1 MNITRNIKKIPKQ
14 NFQTYQIHK
23 NRAFNISIDYNVQS
37 LYQILTKNPKLIN
50 EKDNKGETLLSY
62 AIERDRNDIFDL
74 ILTSPILDLNY
85 QNKEGN
91 SYLHIAIQFER
102 EQMIKSLIEKGIN
115 LNIQNNEGNSP
126 LHIAHF
132 IGNKKIINI
141 LNDNNIDFTIK
152 NNNGLIAEQNTQR
165 NKKKS
170 NLEGINSLLNSN
182 SNNFDN
188 DIIYNRDD
196 SDSEINDSNKDI
208 DLNDGSYVN
217 KNRKSNLNLHKANNS
232 IDCFKIQQ
240 KFNKKKTENYTD
252 DTKSN
257 SPRNN
262 NSIKIESNNDDVNL
276 YSLTSSIEKQ
286 RKTNYDKIN
295 TNINDI
301 NFNHLTNQ
309 NYKYNKKYII
319 DEDDD
324 MVNINPYSDLKRVT
338 MKKHKTS
345 ILFNQ
350 NKNTIQSNKYKNNN
364 NYNKM
369 YSDTIKMTKPIL
381 ELDEDLTY
389 TSPFKE
395 EFHFPYKRNTYN
407 PHLNREETS
416 LKISFSQIPFI
427 NNTPDPFPINNNN
440 KKNNNNNIINNN
452 NNESINNDDNKNTV
466 LNNNI
471 NNENPLYQ
479 FLEKINLEK
488 YYKNL
493 SMNGFDDINLI
504 IEQTKNNELGITND
518 NLKEAG
524 ILSPGDRAKIIIK
537 VQDLA
542 NNFSYLIPKEV
553 FYTCQNLNNAD
564 SDKNILK
571 LNNWLKSIGVENF
584 LNNFISN
591 GYHSLELLL
600 TQIDCKEPL
609 TIEKLKDELGIEKTG
624 FRQRIINKLRYDN
637 KRYKNKLENHLI
649 IERKNEV
656 CNNCGIF

>member
-23 NRAFNISIDYNVQS
+23 NRTFNISIDYNVQS
-37 LYQILTKNPKLIN
+37 LYQILIKNPKLIN

-74 ILTSPILDLNY
+74 ILTSPILDLNF

-102 EQMIKSLIEKGIN
+102 EKMIKSLIEKGIN
-115 LNIQNNEGNSP
+115 LNIQNNDGNTP

-132 IGNKKIINI
+132 IGNKKIINL

-170 NLEGINSLLNSN
+170 NLDFNSCLNSN

-188 DIIYNRDD
+188 DIIDNRDD
-196 SDSEINDSNKDI
+196 SDSEINDSNEIEYNDI
-208 DLNDGSYVN
+208 SYVN
-217 KNRKSNLNLHKANNS
+217 KNRKSNVNLHKAHNS

-257 SPRNN
+257 SPRNT

-295 TNINDI
+295 NNIN
-301 NFNHLTNQ
+301 NLTNQ

-345 ILFNQ
+345 ILFNSKR
-350 NKNTIQSNKYKNNN
+350 NIINSNNYKDNIV
-364 NYNKM
+364 YNKM

-389 TSPFKE
+389 ISRFKE
-395 EFHFPYKRNTYN
+395 EYHLPYKRNTYN
-407 PHLNREETS
+407 PNLNRDETK
-416 LKISFSQIPFI
+416 LKISTSQIHFI
-427 NNTPDPFPINNNN
+427 NNTPDPLSLNNNN
-440 KKNNNNNIINNN
+440 LKKIYNSDIINI
-452 NNESINNDDNKNTV
+452 NENINDNENKNTL
-466 LNNNI
+466 LNNNT
-471 NNENPLYQ
+471 NYDNPIYQ
-479 FLEKINLEK
+479 FLEKIHLEK

-553 FYTCQNLNNAD
+553 YYTCNNLNDAD

-609 TIEKLKDELGIEKTG
+609 TLEKLKDELGIEKTG

>member
-23 NRAFNISIDYNVQS
+23 NRTFNISIDYNVQS
-37 LYQILTKNPKLIN
+37 LFQILIKNPKLIN

-102 EQMIKSLIEKGIN
+102 EKMIKSLIEKGIN
-115 LNIQNNEGNSP
+115 LNIQNNDGNTP

-132 IGNKKIINI
+132 IGNKKIINL

-170 NLEGINSLLNSN
+170 NLDFNSCLNSN

-188 DIIYNRDD
+188 DIIDNRDD
-196 SDSEINDSNKDI
+196 SDSEINDSNEIEYNDI
-208 DLNDGSYVN
+208 SYVN
-217 KNRKSNLNLHKANNS
+217 KNRKSNVNLHKAHNS

-257 SPRNN
+257 SPRNT

-295 TNINDI
+295 NNIN
-301 NFNHLTNQ
+301 NLTNQ

-345 ILFNQ
+345 ILFNSKR
-350 NKNTIQSNKYKNNN
+350 NIINSNNYKDNIV
-364 NYNKM
+364 YNKM

-389 TSPFKE
+389 ISPFKE
-395 EFHFPYKRNTYN
+395 EYHLPYKRNTYN
-407 PHLNREETS
+407 PNLNRDETK
-416 LKISFSQIPFI
+416 LKISTSQIPFI
-427 NNTPDPFPINNNN
+427 NNTPDPLSLNNNN
-440 KKNNNNNIINNN
+440 FKKIYNSDIINI
-452 NNESINNDDNKNTV
+452 NENINDNENKNTL
-466 LNNNI
+466 LNNNT
-471 NNENPLYQ
+471 NYDNPLYQ
-479 FLEKINLEK
+479 FLEKIHLEK

-553 FYTCQNLNNAD
+553 YYTCNNLNDAD

-609 TIEKLKDELGIEKTG
+609 TLEKLKDELGIEKTG

>member
-23 NRAFNISIDYNVQS
+23 NRTFNISIDYNVQS
-37 LYQILTKNPKLIN
+37 LYQILIKNPKLIN

-102 EQMIKSLIEKGIN
+102 EKMIKSLIEKGIN
-115 LNIQNNEGNSP
+115 LNIQNNDGNTP

-132 IGNKKIINI
+132 IGNKKIINL

-170 NLEGINSLLNSN
+170 NLDFNSCLNSN

-188 DIIYNRDD
+188 DIIDNRDD
-196 SDSEINDSNKDI
+196 SDSEINDSNEIEYNDI
-208 DLNDGSYVN
+208 SYVN
-217 KNRKSNLNLHKANNS
+217 KNRKSNVNLHKAHNS

-257 SPRNN
+257 SPRNT

-295 TNINDI
+295 NNIN
-301 NFNHLTNQ
+301 NLTNQ

-345 ILFNQ
+345 ILFNSKR
-350 NKNTIQSNKYKNNN
+350 NIINSNNYKDNIV
-364 NYNKM
+364 YNKM

-389 TSPFKE
+389 ISPFKE
-395 EFHFPYKRNTYN
+395 EYHLPYKRNTYN
-407 PHLNREETS
+407 PNLNRDETK
-416 LKISFSQIPFI
+416 LKISTSQIHFI
-427 NNTPDPFPINNNN
+427 NNTPDPLSLNNNN
-440 KKNNNNNIINNN
+440 LKKIYNSDIINI
-452 NNESINNDDNKNTV
+452 NENINDNENKNTL
-466 LNNNI
+466 LNNNT
-471 NNENPLYQ
+471 NYDNPLYQ
-479 FLEKINLEK
+479 FLEKIHLEK

-553 FYTCQNLNNAD
+553 YYTCNNLNDAD

-609 TIEKLKDELGIEKTG
+609 TLEKLKDELGIEKTG

>member
-23 NRAFNISIDYNVQS
+23 NRTFNISIDYNVQS
-37 LYQILTKNPKLIN
+37 LFQILIKNPKLIN

-102 EQMIKSLIEKGIN
+102 EKMIKSLIEKGIN
-115 LNIQNNEGNSP
+115 LNIQNNDGNTP

-132 IGNKKIINI
+132 IGNKKIINL

-170 NLEGINSLLNSN
+170 NLDFNSCLNSN

-188 DIIYNRDD
+188 DIIDNRDD
-196 SDSEINDSNKDI
+196 SDSEINDSNEIEYNDI
-208 DLNDGSYVN
+208 SYVN
-217 KNRKSNLNLHKANNS
+217 KNRKSNVNLHKAHNS

-257 SPRNN
+257 SPRNT

-295 TNINDI
+295 NNIN
-301 NFNHLTNQ
+301 NLTNQ

-345 ILFNQ
+345 ILFNSKR
-350 NKNTIQSNKYKNNN
+350 NIINSNNYKDNIV
-364 NYNKM
+364 YNKM

-389 TSPFKE
+389 ISPFKE
-395 EFHFPYKRNTYN
+395 EYHLPYKRNTYN
-407 PHLNREETS
+407 PNLNRDETK
-416 LKISFSQIPFI
+416 LKISTSQIPFI
-427 NNTPDPFPINNNN
+427 NNTPDPLSLNNNN
-440 KKNNNNNIINNN
+440 LKKIYNSDIINI
-452 NNESINNDDNKNTV
+452 NENINDNENKNTL
-466 LNNNI
+466 LNNNT
-471 NNENPLYQ
+471 NYDNPLYQ
-479 FLEKINLEK
+479 FLEKIHLEK

-553 FYTCQNLNNAD
+553 YYTCNNLNDAD

>member
-1 MNITRNIKKIPKQ
+1 MIALKYNKI
-14 NFQTYQIHK
+14 
-23 NRAFNISIDYNVQS
+23 
-37 LYQILTKNPKLIN
+37 LI
-50 EKDNKGETLLSY
+50 
-62 AIERDRNDIFDL
+62 R
-74 ILTSPILDLNY
+74 
-85 QNKEGN
+85 
-91 SYLHIAIQFER
+91 
-102 EQMIKSLIEKGIN
+102 
-115 LNIQNNEGNSP
+115 
-126 LHIAHF
+126 
-132 IGNKKIINI
+132 
-141 LNDNNIDFTIK
+141 
-152 NNNGLIAEQNTQR
+152 
-165 NKKKS
+165 
-170 NLEGINSLLNSN
+170 
-182 SNNFDN
+182 
-188 DIIYNRDD
+188 
-196 SDSEINDSNKDI
+196 
-208 DLNDGSYVN
+208 
-217 KNRKSNLNLHKANNS
+217 
-232 IDCFKIQQ
+232 
-240 KFNKKKTENYTD
+240 KKTENYTD

-257 SPRNN
+257 SPRNT

-295 TNINDI
+295 TNFNDI
-301 NFNHLTNQ
+301 NFNLTNH

-324 MVNINPYSDLKRVT
+324 MVNINPYSDLKRIS

-345 ILFNQ
+345 ILFNP
-350 NKNTIQSNKYKNNN
+350 NKNTINSNKYKDSN

-395 EFHFPYKRNTYN
+395 DFNFPYKRNTYN

-416 LKISFSQIPFI
+416 LKISLSQIPFI
-427 NNTPDPFPINNNN
+427 NNTPDPLPINNKNN
-440 KKNNNNNIINNN
+440 NNNNNIINNHEN
-452 NNESINNDDNKNTV
+452 INDDDNKNTV

-471 NNENPLYQ
+471 NHENPLYQ

-553 FYTCQNLNNAD
+553 YYICQNLNNAD
-564 SDKNILK
+564 SDKHILK

-609 TIEKLKDELGIEKTG
+609 TLEKLKDELGIEKTG
-624 FRQRIINKLRYDN
+624 FRQRIIIKLRHDS
-637 KRYKNKLENHLI
+637 KRYKKRLENNLVL
-649 IERKNEV
+649 ERKNEV

>member
-23 NRAFNISIDYNVQS
+23 NRTFNISIDYNVQS
-37 LYQILTKNPKLIN
+37 LFQILIKNPKLIN

-102 EQMIKSLIEKGIN
+102 EKMIKSLIEKGIN
-115 LNIQNNEGNSP
+115 LNIQNNDGNSP

-132 IGNKKIINI
+132 IGNKKIINL

-170 NLEGINSLLNSN
+170 NLDFNSCLNSN

-188 DIIYNRDD
+188 DIIDNRDD
-196 SDSEINDSNKDI
+196 SDSEINDSNKIEYNDI
-208 DLNDGSYVN
+208 SYVN
-217 KNRKSNLNLHKANNS
+217 KNRKSNVNLHKAHNS

-257 SPRNN
+257 SPRNT

-295 TNINDI
+295 NNIN
-301 NFNHLTNQ
+301 NLTNQ

-345 ILFNQ
+345 ILFNSKR
-350 NKNTIQSNKYKNNN
+350 NIINSNNYKDNIV
-364 NYNKM
+364 YNKM

-389 TSPFKE
+389 ISPFKE
-395 EFHFPYKRNTYN
+395 EYHLPYKRNTYN
-407 PHLNREETS
+407 PNLNRDETK
-416 LKISFSQIPFI
+416 LKISTSQIPFI
-427 NNTPDPFPINNNN
+427 NNTPDPLSLNNNN
-440 KKNNNNNIINNN
+440 LKKIYNSDIINI
-452 NNESINNDDNKNTV
+452 NENINDNENKNTL
-466 LNNNI
+466 LNNNT
-471 NNENPLYQ
+471 NYDNPLYQ
-479 FLEKINLEK
+479 FLEKIHLEK

-553 FYTCQNLNNAD
+553 YYTCNNLNDAD

-609 TIEKLKDELGIEKTG
+609 TLEKLKDELGIEKTG

>member
-23 NRAFNISIDYNVQS
+23 NRTFNISIDYNVQS
-37 LYQILTKNPKLIN
+37 LFQILIKNPKLIN

-102 EQMIKSLIEKGIN
+102 EKMIKSLIEKGIN
-115 LNIQNNEGNSP
+115 LNIQNNDGNTP

-132 IGNKKIINI
+132 IGNKKIINL

-170 NLEGINSLLNSN
+170 NLDFNSCLNSN

-188 DIIYNRDD
+188 DIIDNRDD
-196 SDSEINDSNKDI
+196 SDSEINDSNKIEYNDI
-208 DLNDGSYVN
+208 SYVN
-217 KNRKSNLNLHKANNS
+217 KNRKSNVNLHKAHNS

-257 SPRNN
+257 SPRNT

-295 TNINDI
+295 NNIN
-301 NFNHLTNQ
+301 NLTNQ

-345 ILFNQ
+345 ILFND
-350 NKNTIQSNKYKNNN
+350 NGSGVLL
-364 NYNKM
+364 
-369 YSDTIKMTKPIL
+369 IK
-381 ELDEDLTY
+381 
-389 TSPFKE
+389 
-395 EFHFPYKRNTYN
+395 
-407 PHLNREETS
+407 
-416 LKISFSQIPFI
+416 
-427 NNTPDPFPINNNN
+427 
-440 KKNNNNNIINNN
+440 
-452 NNESINNDDNKNTV
+452 
-466 LNNNI
+466 
-471 NNENPLYQ
+471 
-479 FLEKINLEK
+479 
-488 YYKNL
+488 
-493 SMNGFDDINLI
+493 
-504 IEQTKNNELGITND
+504 GI
-518 NLKEAG
+518 
-524 ILSPGDRAKIIIK
+524 
-537 VQDLA
+537 
-542 NNFSYLIPKEV
+542 
-553 FYTCQNLNNAD
+553 
-564 SDKNILK
+564 
-571 LNNWLKSIGVENF
+571 
-584 LNNFISN
+584 
-591 GYHSLELLL
+591 
-600 TQIDCKEPL
+600 
-609 TIEKLKDELGIEKTG
+609 
-624 FRQRIINKLRYDN
+624 
-637 KRYKNKLENHLI
+637 
-649 IERKNEV
+649 
-656 CNNCGIF
+656 

>member
-23 NRAFNISIDYNVQS
+23 NRTFNISIDYNVQS
-37 LYQILTKNPKLIN
+37 LFQILIKNPKLIN

-102 EQMIKSLIEKGIN
+102 EKMIKSLIEKGIN
-115 LNIQNNEGNSP
+115 LNIQNNDGNTP

-132 IGNKKIINI
+132 IGNKKIINL

-170 NLEGINSLLNSN
+170 NLDFNSCLNSN

-188 DIIYNRDD
+188 DIIDNRDD
-196 SDSEINDSNKDI
+196 SDSEINDSNEIEYNDI
-208 DLNDGSYVN
+208 SYVN
-217 KNRKSNLNLHKANNS
+217 KNRKSNVNLHKAHNS

-257 SPRNN
+257 SPRNT

-295 TNINDI
+295 NNIN
-301 NFNHLTNQ
+301 NLTNQ

-345 ILFNQ
+345 ILFNSKR
-350 NKNTIQSNKYKNNN
+350 NIINSNNYKDNIV
-364 NYNKM
+364 YNKM

-389 TSPFKE
+389 ISPFKE
-395 EFHFPYKRNTYN
+395 EYHLPYKRNTYN
-407 PHLNREETS
+407 PNLNRDETK
-416 LKISFSQIPFI
+416 LKISTSQIPFI
-427 NNTPDPFPINNNN
+427 NNTPDPLSLNNNN
-440 KKNNNNNIINNN
+440 LKKIYNSDIINI
-452 NNESINNDDNKNTV
+452 NENINDNENKNTL
-466 LNNNI
+466 LNNNT
-471 NNENPLYQ
+471 NYDNPLYQ
-479 FLEKINLEK
+479 FLEKIHLEK

-553 FYTCQNLNNAD
+553 YYTCNNLNDAD

-609 TIEKLKDELGIEKTG
+609 TLEKLKDELGIEKTG

>member
-23 NRAFNISIDYNVQS
+23 NRTFNISIDYNVQS
-37 LYQILTKNPKLIN
+37 LYQILIKNPKLIN

-102 EQMIKSLIEKGIN
+102 EKMIKSLIEKGIN
-115 LNIQNNEGNSP
+115 LNIQNNDGNTP

-132 IGNKKIINI
+132 IGNKKIINL

-170 NLEGINSLLNSN
+170 NLDFNSCLNSN

-188 DIIYNRDD
+188 VIIDNRDD
-196 SDSEINDSNKDI
+196 SDSEINDSNKIEYNDI
-208 DLNDGSYVN
+208 SYVN
-217 KNRKSNLNLHKANNS
+217 KNRKSNVNLHKAHNS

-257 SPRNN
+257 SPRNT

-295 TNINDI
+295 NNIN
-301 NFNHLTNQ
+301 NLTNQ

-345 ILFNQ
+345 ILFNSKR
-350 NKNTIQSNKYKNNN
+350 NIINSNNYKDNIV
-364 NYNKM
+364 YNKM

-389 TSPFKE
+389 ISPFKE
-395 EFHFPYKRNTYN
+395 EYHLPYKRNTYN
-407 PHLNREETS
+407 PNLNRDETK
-416 LKISFSQIPFI
+416 LKISTSQIPFI
-427 NNTPDPFPINNNN
+427 NNTPDPLSLNNNN
-440 KKNNNNNIINNN
+440 LKKIYNSDIINI
-452 NNESINNDDNKNTV
+452 NENINDNENKNTL
-466 LNNNI
+466 LNNNT
-471 NNENPLYQ
+471 NYDNPLYQ
-479 FLEKINLEK
+479 FLEKIHLEK

-553 FYTCQNLNNAD
+553 YYTCNNLNDAD

-609 TIEKLKDELGIEKTG
+609 TLEKLKDELGIEKTG

>member
-23 NRAFNISIDYNVQS
+23 NRTFNISIDYNVQS
-37 LYQILTKNPKLIN
+37 LFQILIKNPKLIN

-102 EQMIKSLIEKGIN
+102 EKMIKSLIEKGIN
-115 LNIQNNEGNSP
+115 LNIQNNDGNTP

-132 IGNKKIINI
+132 IGNKKIINL

-170 NLEGINSLLNSN
+170 NLDFNSCLNSN

-188 DIIYNRDD
+188 DIIDNRDD
-196 SDSEINDSNKDI
+196 SDSEINDSNEIEYNDI
-208 DLNDGSYVN
+208 SYVN
-217 KNRKSNLNLHKANNS
+217 KNRKSNVNLHKAHNS

-257 SPRNN
+257 SPRNT

-295 TNINDI
+295 NNIN
-301 NFNHLTNQ
+301 NLTNQ

-345 ILFNQ
+345 ILFNSKR
-350 NKNTIQSNKYKNNN
+350 NIINSNNYKDNIV
-364 NYNKM
+364 YNKM

-389 TSPFKE
+389 ISPFKE
-395 EFHFPYKRNTYN
+395 EYHLPYKRNTYN
-407 PHLNREETS
+407 PNLNRDEKK
-416 LKISFSQIPFI
+416 LKISTSQIPFI
-427 NNTPDPFPINNNN
+427 NNTPDPLSLNNNN
-440 KKNNNNNIINNN
+440 LKKIYNSDIINI
-452 NNESINNDDNKNTV
+452 NENINDNENKNTL
-466 LNNNI
+466 LNNNT
-471 NNENPLYQ
+471 NYDNPLYQ
-479 FLEKINLEK
+479 FLEKIHLEK

-553 FYTCQNLNNAD
+553 YYTCNNLNDAD

-609 TIEKLKDELGIEKTG
+609 TLELLKDELGIEKTG

>member
-23 NRAFNISIDYNVQS
+23 NRTFNISIDYNVQS
-37 LYQILTKNPKLIN
+37 LFQILIKNPKLIN

-102 EQMIKSLIEKGIN
+102 EKMIKSLIEKGIN
-115 LNIQNNEGNSP
+115 LNIQNNDGNTP

-132 IGNKKIINI
+132 IGNKKIINL

-170 NLEGINSLLNSN
+170 TLDDNIFLNSN
-182 SNNFDN
+182 SNNYDN
-188 DIIYNRDD
+188 DIIDNRDD
-196 SDSEINDSNKDI
+196 SDSDINDSNKI
-208 DLNDGSYVN
+208 EDGSYVN
-217 KNRKSNLNLHKANNS
+217 KNRKSNVNLHKAHNS

-257 SPRNN
+257 SPRNT

-295 TNINDI
+295 NNIN
-301 NFNHLTNQ
+301 NLTNQ

-345 ILFNQ
+345 ILFNSKR
-350 NKNTIQSNKYKNNN
+350 NIINSNNYKDNIV
-364 NYNKM
+364 YNKM

-389 TSPFKE
+389 ISPFKE
-395 EFHFPYKRNTYN
+395 EYHLPYKRNTYN
-407 PHLNREETS
+407 PNLNRDETK
-416 LKISFSQIPFI
+416 LKISTSQIPFI
-427 NNTPDPFPINNNN
+427 NNTPDPLSLNNNN
-440 KKNNNNNIINNN
+440 LKKIYNSDIINI
-452 NNESINNDDNKNTV
+452 NENINDNENKNTL
-466 LNNNI
+466 LNNNT
-471 NNENPLYQ
+471 NYDNPLYQ
-479 FLEKINLEK
+479 FLEKIHLEK

-504 IEQTKNNELGITND
+504 IEQTKNNDLGITDD

-524 ILSPGDRAKIIIK
+524 IFSPGDRAKIIIK

-542 NNFSYLIPKEV
+542 NNFSYPIPKEV
-553 FYTCQNLNNAD
+553 YYTCKNLID
-564 SDKNILK
+564 VHSDKNIVK
-571 LNNWLKSIGVENF
+571 LNNWLKSISVENL

-591 GYHSLELLL
+591 GYHSIELLL
-600 TQIDCKEPL
+600 VQIDCKEPL
-609 TIEKLKDELGIEKTG
+609 TLEKLQELGIEKIG
-624 FRQRIINKLRYDN
+624 FRQRIINKLKDDG
-637 KRYKNKLENHLI
+637 KKFQNKLKNNLLI
-649 IERKNEV
+649 YDEKKRGEI
-656 CNNCGIF
+656 CNDCNIF

>member
-23 NRAFNISIDYNVQS
+23 NRTFNISIDYNVQS
-37 LYQILTKNPKLIN
+37 LYQILIKNPKLIN

-102 EQMIKSLIEKGIN
+102 EKMIKSLIEKGIN
-115 LNIQNNEGNSP
+115 LNIQNNDGNTP

-132 IGNKKIINI
+132 IGNKKIINL

-170 NLEGINSLLNSN
+170 NLDFNSCLNSN

-188 DIIYNRDD
+188 DIIDNRDD
-196 SDSEINDSNKDI
+196 SDSEINDSNEIEYNDI
-208 DLNDGSYVN
+208 SYVN
-217 KNRKSNLNLHKANNS
+217 KNRKSNVNLHKAHNS

-257 SPRNN
+257 SPRNT

-295 TNINDI
+295 NNIN
-301 NFNHLTNQ
+301 NLTNQ

-345 ILFNQ
+345 ILFNSKR
-350 NKNTIQSNKYKNNN
+350 NIINSNNYKDNIV
-364 NYNKM
+364 YNKM

-389 TSPFKE
+389 ISPFKE
-395 EFHFPYKRNTYN
+395 EYHLPYKRNTYN
-407 PHLNREETS
+407 PNLNRDETK
-416 LKISFSQIPFI
+416 LKISTSQIPFI
-427 NNTPDPFPINNNN
+427 NNTPDPLSLNNNN
-440 KKNNNNNIINNN
+440 LKKIYNSDIINI
-452 NNESINNDDNKNTV
+452 NENINDNENKNTL
-466 LNNNI
+466 LNNNT
-471 NNENPLYQ
+471 NYDNPLYQ
-479 FLEKINLEK
+479 FLEKIHLEK

-553 FYTCQNLNNAD
+553 YYTCNNLNDAD

-609 TIEKLKDELGIEKTG
+609 TLEKLKDELGIEKTG

>member
-23 NRAFNISIDYNVQS
+23 NRTFNISIDYNVQS
-37 LYQILTKNPKLIN
+37 LFQILIKNPKLIN

-102 EQMIKSLIEKGIN
+102 EKMIKSLIEKGIN
-115 LNIQNNEGNSP
+115 LNIQNNDGNTP

-132 IGNKKIINI
+132 IGNKKIINL

-170 NLEGINSLLNSN
+170 NLDFNSCLNSN

-188 DIIYNRDD
+188 DIIDNRDD
-196 SDSEINDSNKDI
+196 SDSEINDSNEIEYNDI
-208 DLNDGSYVN
+208 SYVN
-217 KNRKSNLNLHKANNS
+217 KNRKSNVNLHKAHNS

-257 SPRNN
+257 SPRNT

-295 TNINDI
+295 NNIN
-301 NFNHLTNQ
+301 NLTNQ

-345 ILFNQ
+345 ILFNSKR
-350 NKNTIQSNKYKNNN
+350 NIINSNNYKDNIV
-364 NYNKM
+364 YNKM

-389 TSPFKE
+389 ISPFKE
-395 EFHFPYKRNTYN
+395 EYHLPYKRNTYN
-407 PHLNREETS
+407 PNLNRDETK
-416 LKISFSQIPFI
+416 LKISTSQIHFI
-427 NNTPDPFPINNNN
+427 NNTPDPLSLNNNN
-440 KKNNNNNIINNN
+440 LKKIYNSDIINI
-452 NNESINNDDNKNTV
+452 NENINDNENKNTL
-466 LNNNI
+466 LNNNT
-471 NNENPLYQ
+471 NYDNPLYQ
-479 FLEKINLEK
+479 FLEKIHLEK

-553 FYTCQNLNNAD
+553 YYTCNNLNDAD

-609 TIEKLKDELGIEKTG
+609 TLEKLKDELGIEKTG

>member
-37 LYQILTKNPKLIN
+37 LYQILIKNPKLIN

-102 EQMIKSLIEKGIN
+102 EKMIKSLIEKGIN
-115 LNIQNNEGNSP
+115 LNIQNNDGNTP

-132 IGNKKIINI
+132 IGNKKIINL

-170 NLEGINSLLNSN
+170 NLDFNSCLNSN

-188 DIIYNRDD
+188 DIIDNRDD
-196 SDSEINDSNKDI
+196 SDSEINDSNEIEYNDI
-208 DLNDGSYVN
+208 SYVN
-217 KNRKSNLNLHKANNS
+217 KNRKSNVNLHKAHNS

-257 SPRNN
+257 SPRNT

-295 TNINDI
+295 NNIN
-301 NFNHLTNQ
+301 NLTNQ

-345 ILFNQ
+345 ILFNSKR
-350 NKNTIQSNKYKNNN
+350 NIINSNNYKDNIV
-364 NYNKM
+364 YNKM

-389 TSPFKE
+389 ISPFKE
-395 EFHFPYKRNTYN
+395 EYHLPYKRNTYN
-407 PHLNREETS
+407 PNLNRDETK
-416 LKISFSQIPFI
+416 LKISTSQIPFI
-427 NNTPDPFPINNNN
+427 NNTPDPLSLNNNN
-440 KKNNNNNIINNN
+440 LKKIYNSDIINI
-452 NNESINNDDNKNTV
+452 NENINDNENKNTL
-466 LNNNI
+466 LNNNT
-471 NNENPLYQ
+471 NYDNPLYQ

-553 FYTCQNLNNAD
+553 YYTCNNLNDAD

-609 TIEKLKDELGIEKTG
+609 TLEKLKDELGIEKTG